1 MLISGA
7 AKFHINLT
15 VVSQQQERIVWHNV
29 TVVNNVNIFSLKNPT
44 TRIWSPSSVP
54 FLHQNLFNSFLKP
67 NNNILA
73 PYLYLLYIS
82 FSHQNVFIWHQ
93 IISFLYQNLLSWTRI
108 KFHKIV
114 PNIHHG
120 FGSEN
125 IFYLQNQL
133 SPQSFSNFPFS
144 EGQIWPKNIFINIW
158 YNKHL
163 GKLMW
168 RL

>member
-29 TVVNNVNIFSLKNPT
+29 TVVNNVFSLKNPT

-125 IFYLQNQL
+125 IFIYRISCLLNHFPIFHFL
-133 SPQSFSNFPFS
+133 RAKFGPKIFSS
-144 EGQIWPKNIFINIW
+144 IYDTINI
-158 YNKHL
+158 
-163 GKLMW
+163 
-168 RL
+168 